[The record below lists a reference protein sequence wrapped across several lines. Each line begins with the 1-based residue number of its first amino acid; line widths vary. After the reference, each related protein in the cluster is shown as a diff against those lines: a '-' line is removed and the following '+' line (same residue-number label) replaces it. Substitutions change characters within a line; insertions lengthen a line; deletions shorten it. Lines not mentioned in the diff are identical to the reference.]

1 MLPIDPSFTHATLG
15 KTGIPVHRL
24 GLSASVRPS
33 TRCVHRALDAGVNFF
48 FGYGIDTQLFRVLR
62 ELSGSERERY
72 VVATGAY
79 NLGFTHTSLRKTLES
94 RLRQLRTD
102 YIDVFMLLGV
112 LKPAHFPVPLREALA
127 RLREEGKVRAV
138 GISCHDRAFV
148 GRLAA
153 EGALDVVMMRY
164 NAAHRG
170 AEEEIFPHLERHDP
184 GVVSYTATRW
194 GRLMKR
200 PRHWKA
206 DARVPTAGLCYRFV
220 LSNPHVHVCLTAP
233 ATLAQFEEN
242 LAALEAGPLDEDERR
257 FMRAFGDEVESAKR
271 WFM

>member
-1 MLPIDPSFTHATLG
+1 MEQSFTRATLG
-15 KTGIPVHRL
+15 NTGIQVHRL
-24 GLSASVRPS
+24 GLSASYRPS
-33 TRCVHRALDAGVNFF
+33 VRCVHKALDAGINFF
-48 FGYGIDTQLFRVLR
+48 FGYGLDTQLIRVLR
-62 ELSGSERERY
+62 EFSASERERY

-79 NLGFTHTSLRKTLES
+79 NLGFSYTDLRKTLEK

-102 YIDVFMLLGV
+102 YIDVFMFLGV
-112 LKPAHFPVPLREALA
+112 LKPEHFPERVREELY
-127 RLREEGKVRAV
+127 RLREEGKVRSVA
-138 GISCHDRAFV
+138 ISCHDQEFV

-170 AEEEIFPHLERHDP
+170 AEERIFPFVGAHNP

-194 GRLMKR
+194 GMLLRR
-200 PRHWKA
+200 PRGWSQE
-206 DARVPTAGLCYRFV
+206 ARRPTARMCYRFV

-233 ATLAQFEEN
+233 STIEQFEEN
-242 LAALEAGPLDEDERR
+242 LAALEAGPLDEQELA
-257 FMRAFGDEVESAKR
+257 FMREFGDSVNSVKR

>member
-1 MLPIDPSFTHATLG
+1 MEQTFTRATLG
-15 KTGIPVHRL
+15 STGIRVHRL
-24 GLSASVRPS
+24 GLSASYRPGV
-33 TRCVHRALDAGVNFF
+33 RCVHRALDAGVNFF
-48 FGYGIDTQLFRVLR
+48 FGYGLDTQLLRVLR
-62 ELSGSERERY
+62 ELPASERERY

-79 NLGFTHTSLRKTLES
+79 NLGVTHTDLRKTLES

-112 LKPAHFPVPLREALA
+112 LKPRHFPERVREQMY

-138 GISCHDRAFV
+138 AISCHDRRFV
-148 GRLAA
+148 GELAA

-170 AEEEIFPHLERHDP
+170 AEEQIFPFLKQHDP

-194 GRLMKR
+194 GALLRR
-200 PRHWKA
+200 PRGWPR
-206 DARVPTAGLCYRFV
+206 DARRPTAGMCYRFV

-233 ATLAQFEEN
+233 TSVEQLEEN
-242 LAALEAGPLDEDERR
+242 LTALEAGPLDEEELGFLRTY
-257 FMRAFGDEVESAKR
+257 GDEVRRAKR